1 MTLVV
6 GWKAKVKSFSHVWLF
21 AAPWTVATQAPPS
34 MEFSRQGYWSGL
46 QFPSPRD
53 VPDPGIK
60 PRFPALQADS
70 LPSEPHRILII
81 LLWIVWTKDQL
92 FLHFPTNHFMS
103 MVRYLRLSC
112 QYILLYKV
120 FLQIKQEPT
129 NLKSSL
135 MNLNFERN
143 KHTKVPK
150 DKDRRMGNV
159 VAKRNN
165 SQVILMP
172 WVGGKS
178 SSCKEVLRL
187 WQVKIIGPLNVES
200 KIKMVYILY
209 L

>member
-1 MTLVV
+1 MKWIKVLAAQSCPTLCDS
-6 GWKAKVKSFSHVWLF
+6 KDY
-21 AAPWTVATQAPPS
+21 TPPGS
-34 MEFSRQGYWSGL
+34 SVHEILQTKNWSGL
-46 QFPSPRD
+46 PFPSPGD
-53 VPDPGIK
+53 LPDPGIK

-81 LLWIVWTKDQL
+81 LLWIVWTKDQV
-92 FLHFPTNHFMS
+92 FWHFPTNHFMS

-112 QYILLYKV
+112 QYKV

-129 NLKSSL
+129 QLKSSL

-172 WVGGKS
+172 WVGEKAAHAKRFWDCGRS
-178 SSCKEVLRL
+178 RS
-187 WQVKIIGPLNVES
+187 
-200 KIKMVYILY
+200 
-209 L
+209 